1 MSHKEIIK
9 RASAR
14 IRKLEEQKEALRQA
28 LSDAREEIHEYQG
41 PCITVAQCD
50 KVLEE
55 TK

>member
-1 MSHKEIIK
+1 MSQQEIIR

-28 LSDAREEIHEYQG
+28 LSDAREEINEQQG
-41 PCITVAQCD
+41 PCIIVAQRD